1 MNRILPTALII
12 LLLIAFRIVGSALPE
27 TLPNFQPLAALFF
40 CGALMARG
48 WRGWAIPFAAWV
60 LTFPAPAIFSGNFAF
75 LSPSLIVV
83 TGMAFAVTLF
93 IGKRF
98 SEAGFALLIG
108 GSLAAAIAFHT
119 ITNGAAWIGSP
130 LYPKTAEGLWQS
142 LWTGPVG
149 STIPSWVFLR
159 NMACANLLF
168 TAIFVSARLALPR
181 FSLQVRPAAAR

>member
-1 MNRILPTALII
+1 
-12 LLLIAFRIVGSALPE
+12 
-27 TLPNFQPLAALFF
+27 
-40 CGALMARG
+40 
-48 WRGWAIPFAAWV
+48 
-60 LTFPAPAIFSGNFAF
+60 
-75 LSPSLIVV
+75 
-83 TGMAFAVTLF
+83 MAFAVTFF

-108 GSLAAAIAFHT
+108 GSLAAALAFHA

-159 NMACANLLF
+159 NMACANMLF